1 MNDLKA
7 LAAAMEAQGR
17 QIIFCTEKSIMAL
30 QSQDKPQLLIIRTE
44 EGWEVYAI
52 PKRVIVT
59 FKPLTIPRLMEKLQ
73 KLNYLS
79 EQINF
84 NLLK

>member
-1 MNDLKA
+1 MNDLKE
-7 LAAAMEAQGR
+7 LAASMEAQGR
-17 QIIFCTEKSIMAL
+17 QIIVCTDKSIMAL

-44 EGWEVYAI
+44 EGWEVYTV
-52 PKRVIVT
+52 PKRIIVT